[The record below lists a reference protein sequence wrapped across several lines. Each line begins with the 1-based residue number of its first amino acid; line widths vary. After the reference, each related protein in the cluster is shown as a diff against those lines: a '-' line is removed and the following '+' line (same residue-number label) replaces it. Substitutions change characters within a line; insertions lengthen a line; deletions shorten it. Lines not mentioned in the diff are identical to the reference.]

1 MHVYAL
7 SPLSTVMADKDYR
20 HAAIH
25 CLTLT
30 QSGDCRMRSGIVTS
44 HPTIV
49 TSHPTIAASHH
60 TTAASSLSVMS
71 VRSHPSA
78 AAGESR

>member
-44 HPTIV
+44 HPTI
-49 TSHPTIAASHH
+49 AASHH
-60 TTAASSLSVMS
+60 TTAASSLSVMN